1 MRNWTDHFGL
11 IEVRRKHAENVWND
25 ANRFV
30 FLTAEVAMTIERY
43 AAFPPWEQATARAAA
58 VALTVDSAVVVG
70 SAAARL
76 HGIDVLGWGQPRVD
90 VMLVDGKQPSS
101 RNSWPRGVNFKY
113 GHLAADRVYVEH
125 GMRVTRIHRTLRDV
139 CCFEGLEAGVAA
151 IDSARRKWP
160 GLAVD
165 KLRASM
171 LAGPRFK
178 GAPIVREAVALSIP
192 NSGSVRE
199 SQARLLLGAVAGVV
213 TVEVQA
219 EFIDRRTGERYYVD
233 FLINGWLILEVDG
246 DVKYDGVTYGKTDD
260 IIREE
265 RRREKELQNQGKVVV
280 RVTDPCEVPVVVAE
294 ALARLA
300 HAAA

>member
-43 AAFPPWEQATARAAA
+43 AALPPWEQATARAAA

-70 SAAARL
+70 S
-76 HGIDVLGWGQPRVD
+76 
-90 VMLVDGKQPSS
+90 
-101 RNSWPRGVNFKY
+101 
-113 GHLAADRVYVEH
+113 AADRVYVEH

-178 GAPIVREAVALSIP
+178 GAPIVREAVVLSIP